1 MKLTCEDRDQ
11 LTVMTLQGEFLAEDA
26 QQFSQASAQRMET
39 RDTRDFVIDCSKVE
53 FVDSKGLEAMLQLQ
67 ETCVERLGQVHLAAC
82 QDNLNKILEIT
93 RLASRFAC
101 HADVESAVR
110 SLR

>member
-11 LTVMTLQGEFLAEDA
+11 LKIMAVQGEFLAEDV
-26 QQFSQASAQRMET
+26 QQFSQATSQRMQSQ
-39 RDTRDFVIDCSKVE
+39 DTRDFVIDCSKLE
-53 FVDSKGLEAMLQLQ
+53 FVDSKGLEAMLELQ
-67 ETCVERLGQVHLAAC
+67 DTCVDRLGQVHLAAC
-82 QDNLNKILEIT
+82 QDNLHAILEIT
-93 RLASRFAC
+93 RLAARFTC